1 MYLFSSSISCL
12 WCCFVLGQSSG
23 LLPQLSYCSIVSQL
37 SSIVALGKVLS
48 VDHERWSVC
57 STLVGP
63 HLAHWCELPS
73 KERNWHMGE
82 SSTQGSWDDGLE
94 HLSCEKGWGLWLF
107 NLRSLRGISSISI
120 NKIYAPWREGAKMDP
135 DPFQW
140 GHVRTRG
147 NGHKQENQKFHLNNR
162 KHFFTVRLTEN
173 WHRFAEEVAELP
185 SSGSIRSLLNAIFGS
200 LF

>member
-1 MYLFSSSISCL
+1 MRGNRYALLWWGHTWPTGVSFPVKRETDIWERVQHRAPEMMGWNISHVRKAEG
-12 WCCFVLGQSSG
+12 F
-23 LLPQLSYCSIVSQL
+23 
-37 SSIVALGKVLS
+37 
-48 VDHERWSVC
+48 DC
-57 STLVGP
+57 ST
-63 HLAHWCELPS
+63 W
-73 KERNWHMGE
+73 
-82 SSTQGSWDDGLE
+82 
-94 HLSCEKGWGLWLF
+94 
-107 NLRSLRGISSISI
+107 RSLRGISSISI

>member
-23 LLPQLSYCSIVSQL
+23 LLPQLSYCSIASQL

-107 NLRSLRGISSISI
+107 NLEESQRDLINALCFVVFFYTKGGEALAQVAQRGGGCPIPGDTQGQAGQGSEQPDWAVGVSVHC
-120 NKIYAPWREGAKMDP
+120 RRVQLGDP
-135 DPFQW
+135 
-140 GHVRTRG
+140 
-147 NGHKQENQKFHLNNR
+147 
-162 KHFFTVRLTEN
+162 
-173 WHRFAEEVAELP
+173 
-185 SSGSIRSLLNAIFGS
+185 
-200 LF
+200 